1 MGCCCPNSTYSS
13 SSRSSSKT
21 SRSTNYS
28 TTTRSTN
35 YSTTTRSTGCA
46 TTICSTTRS
55 TICATTCSDFYST
68 YPKFSTLF
76 SCCPSGHYFYH
87 LYYQFPSDFYSSF
100 EQQYPL

>member
-35 YSTTTRSTGCA
+35 YSTTTR
-46 TTICSTTRS
+46 TICSTTRS